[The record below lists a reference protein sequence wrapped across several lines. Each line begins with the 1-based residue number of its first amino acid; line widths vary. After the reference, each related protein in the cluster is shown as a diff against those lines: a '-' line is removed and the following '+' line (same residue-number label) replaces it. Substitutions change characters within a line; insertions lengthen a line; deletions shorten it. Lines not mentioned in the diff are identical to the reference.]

1 MTETEAGILDAITTL
16 IEVFCASGVDPE
28 VIAQAF
34 EAQRDGHLQKG
45 QMDSAVVLGL
55 LVEFARDP
63 ERRQQ
68 RGFLRRI
75 EREPPA
81 GTA

>member
-1 MTETEAGILDAITTL
+1 MTETEVGLVDAITTL

-28 VIAQAF
+28 VIARAF

-45 QMDSAVVLGL
+45 QVDAAAVLAL
-55 LVEFARDP
+55 LVDFARDP

-75 EREPPA
+75 ERESPA